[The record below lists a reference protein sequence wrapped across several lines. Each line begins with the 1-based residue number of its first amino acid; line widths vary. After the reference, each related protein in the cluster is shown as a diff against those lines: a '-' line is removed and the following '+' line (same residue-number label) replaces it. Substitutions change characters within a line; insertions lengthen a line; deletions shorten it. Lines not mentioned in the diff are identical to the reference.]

1 MQDSWKVTRK
11 LTVDYGVRW
20 DYATPQHEEYGR
32 LGQIDPTLANPNAGG
47 RLGAI
52 QYASTCNC
60 AFYKPTYPYGIGPRL
75 GVAYQIDPKTV
86 FRGGWG
92 ISLSVH
98 RGICGQHIR
107 HAGDYSDCAA
117 AEQLRSTS
125 TSRLRAPS

>member
-1 MQDSWKVTRK
+1 MPVFWLGDYTSINQTPNFEGVRNGYSAWGLFVQDSWKVTRK

-60 AFYKPTYPYGIGPRL
+60 AFYKPAYPYAGLGPGR
-75 GVAYQIDPKTV
+75 
-86 FRGGWG
+86 RG
-92 ISLSVH
+92 LSN
-98 RGICGQHIR
+98 
-107 HAGDYSDCAA
+107 
-117 AEQLRSTS
+117 
-125 TSRLRAPS
+125 